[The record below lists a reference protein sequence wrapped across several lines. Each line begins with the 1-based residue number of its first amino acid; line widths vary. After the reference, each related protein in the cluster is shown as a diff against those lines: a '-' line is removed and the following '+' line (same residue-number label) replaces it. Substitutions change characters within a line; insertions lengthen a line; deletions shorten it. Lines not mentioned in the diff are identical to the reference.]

1 MIGFVLNIEMNDVSV
16 VDYSLFGGI
25 YLVGCKD
32 VLIIMIVKNGLFF
45 LRIVYDVVV
54 ISKGKLV
61 F

>member
-32 VLIIMIVKNGLFF
+32 VLYDYNDCKEWIIFF
-45 LRIVYDVVV
+45 KDCV
-54 ISKGKLV
+54 
-61 F
+61 